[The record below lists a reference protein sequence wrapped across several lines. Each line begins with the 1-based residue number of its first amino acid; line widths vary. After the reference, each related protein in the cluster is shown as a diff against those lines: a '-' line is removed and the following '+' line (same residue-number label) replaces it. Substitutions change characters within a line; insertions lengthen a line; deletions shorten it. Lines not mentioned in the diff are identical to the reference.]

1 MSLLIFLMKLKSSR
15 KKSKMFNLSSI
26 ESTKRKSFEM
36 MGHLKFVIIAL
47 IVLVYADMS
56 AQELN
61 CTVEINAQKIEGGSK
76 SVFQTLQEAVS
87 DYMNETRFS
96 NATFANNEKIDCR
109 LYLTVSEYTDDRI
122 TGDLQVQ
129 LSRPVYNS
137 TYTSTLF
144 NFKDNRVSFEYREG
158 EPIVFNETTVDSNL
172 TAILNYYAYLF
183 LALDFDSFSPQG
195 GQPFYE
201 KAASIVQAAQSMGEI
216 GWKAFE
222 DPKNRSGVLTSFTS
236 PSTSAY
242 RQMLYDYHRKG
253 LDEMV
258 TSPDKGRASITSS
271 LNALDAIYK
280 ADAMS
285 AALSIFRDSKL
296 DELVNVYSKAPQQ
309 ERELVYKLL
318 QPIYPSEN
326 ERLNKIKNGD
336 ENK

>member
-1 MSLLIFLMKLKSSR
+1 MKLKNIV
-15 KKSKMFNLSSI
+15 KYGFVGVAMMLSQ
-26 ESTKRKSFEM
+26 T
-36 MGHLKFVIIAL
+36 A
-47 IVLVYADMS
+47 Y

-61 CTVEINAQKIEGGSK
+61 CTVEVNAQKIEGGSK
-76 SVFQTLQEAVS
+76 SVFQTLQEAIS
-87 DYMNETRFS
+87 EYMNETHFS
-96 NATFANNEKIDCR
+96 NSTFATNEKIDCR

-137 TYTSTLF
+137 TYTTTLF
-144 NFKDNRVSFEYREG
+144 NFKDNRISFEYREG
-158 EPIVFNETTVDSNL
+158 EPLIFNATTIDNNL

-183 LALDFDSFSPQG
+183 LALDFDSFSPKG
-195 GQPFYE
+195 GEPFYE
-201 KAASIVQAAQSMGEI
+201 RAASVVQAAQSMGEI

-222 DPKNRSGVLTSFTS
+222 DLKNRSGVLTSFTS

-258 TSPDKGRASITSS
+258 TSPDKGRAAITSS
-271 LNALDAIYK
+271 LSAIETVYNADP
-280 ADAMS
+280 MS

-296 DELVNVYSKAPQQ
+296 DELVNVYSKAPQT
-309 ERELVYKLL
+309 EREMVYKML

-326 ERLNKIKNGD
+326 ERLTKIRKGD
-336 ENK
+336 ENN

>member
-1 MSLLIFLMKLKSSR
+1 MKLKRNVKYLLGAAGIMISA
-15 KKSKMFNLSSI
+15 
-26 ESTKRKSFEM
+26 
-36 MGHLKFVIIAL
+36 GA
-47 IVLVYADMS
+47 S

-61 CTVEINAQKIEGGSK
+61 CQVEVNAQKIEGGSK
-76 SVFQTLQEAVS
+76 SVFQTLQEAMTE
-87 DYMNETRFS
+87 YMNETRFS
-96 NATFANNEKIDCR
+96 NATFSNNEKIDCR

-137 TYTSTLF
+137 TYTTTLF

-158 EPIVFNETTVDSNL
+158 EPLVFNNTTTDNNL

-183 LALDFDSFSPQG
+183 LALDFDSFSPNG
-195 GQPFYE
+195 GEPFYE
-201 KAASIVQAAQSMGEI
+201 RAATIVQAAQSLGEI

-236 PSTSAY
+236 PATSSY

-271 LNALDAIYK
+271 LSAIEDVYK
-280 ADAMS
+280 ADPMS
-285 AALSIFRDSKL
+285 AALSIFRDSKM
-296 DELVNVYSKAPQQ
+296 DELVNVYSKATQT
-309 ERELVYKLL
+309 EREMVYKLL

-326 ERLNKIKNGD
+326 ERLTKIRKGD
-336 ENK
+336 ENN

>member
-1 MSLLIFLMKLKSSR
+1 MKV
-15 KKSKMFNLSSI
+15 
-26 ESTKRKSFEM
+26 KRTFKY
-36 MGHLKFVIIAL
+36 IIASTMVM
-47 IVLVYADMS
+47 ICSSAY

-61 CTVEINAQKIEGGSK
+61 CTVEVNAQKIEGGSK
-76 SVFQTLQEAVS
+76 SVFQTLQEAMS
-87 DYMNETRFS
+87 EYMNETRFS
-96 NATFANNEKIDCR
+96 NATFSNNEKIDCR

-144 NFKDNRVSFEYREG
+144 NFKDSRISFEYREG
-158 EPIVFNETTVDSNL
+158 EPIIFNATTIDNNL

-183 LALDFDSFSPQG
+183 LALDFDSFSPMG
-195 GQPFYE
+195 GDPYYE
-201 KAASIVQAAQSMGEI
+201 RAATIVQAAQSLGEI

-236 PSTSAY
+236 PSTSSY

-271 LNALDAIYK
+271 LSTIENVYK
-280 ADAMS
+280 ADPMS

-296 DELVNVYSKAPQQ
+296 DELVNIYSKAPQT
-309 ERELVYKLL
+309 ERDLVYKLL

-326 ERLNKIKNGD
+326 ERLDKIRKGD
-336 ENK
+336 ENN